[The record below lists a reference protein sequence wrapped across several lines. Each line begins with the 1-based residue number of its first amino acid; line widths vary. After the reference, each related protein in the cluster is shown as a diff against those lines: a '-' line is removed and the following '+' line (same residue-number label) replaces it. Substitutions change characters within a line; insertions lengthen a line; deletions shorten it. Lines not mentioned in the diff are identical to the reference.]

1 MPDAVIE
8 LEDRFVTD
16 PQLASELAGAD
27 IILAPYQ
34 NHIGSSGVMHWAV
47 AANKPLIA
55 QDTGL
60 IGYQVSKYGL
70 GAAINCRK
78 PELVANAVTNVA
90 TESGRPSGDFEKR
103 HRPDAFVRNIVD
115 GMVHL

>member
-1 MPDAVIE
+1 VIE
-8 LEDRFVTD
+8 LEDGFVTD
-16 PQLASELAGAD
+16 EQLANEITGAD

-47 AANKPLIA
+47 AAKKPLIA

-70 GAAINCRK
+70 GTAINCGNPK
-78 PELVANAVTNVA
+78 VIANEIGSIMNTAPKLLKTFA
-90 TESGRPSGDFEKR
+90 KR
-103 HRPDAFVRNIVD
+103 HGPSKFVGNI
-115 GMVHL
+115 LNETLQP